1 MLAAIGKPQT
11 ISKNQHDDRLAFTP
25 TQSGMIQVSV
35 RDTTEI
41 VFGDEIVSWQEQA
54 DGVEVQFRK
63 PKARRFSLVIGAAAP
78 RASPTCAVTARQAS
92 LAPLQSQRR
101 ASVRLCFE
109 FSGAEIGDRKI
120 EARVHL
126 PIGLL

>member
-41 VFGDEIVSWQEQA
+41 VFGDEIVSWQE
-54 DGVEVQFRK
+54 K
-63 PKARRFSLVIGAAAP
+63 PTVWKFSSENPRRVD
-78 RASPTCAVTARQAS
+78 
-92 LAPLQSQRR
+92 LAL
-101 ASVRLCFE
+101 
-109 FSGAEIGDRKI
+109 
-120 EARVHL
+120 
-126 PIGLL
+126 